1 MPERMSDAFVDLP
14 WKRLGLGLPRL
25 RHLYRQGL
33 VTRFA
38 RLIGLP
44 VSDKAPNKPLA
55 HFTRPALLR
64 QLQSY
69 LKSGVKKDPQSPIGV
84 VTLPLKTTGESMVVK
99 TDKRQREQSWFSHM
113 LGAMADGKIG
123 MQATADEC
131 ALTLGTPK
139 LNNRNRLENEIKT
152 ITALESKLTRE
163 KEERL
168 TDLQLIGHPLAAR
181 LIASAAEHHTSIA
194 RTLGPLTTFAQW
206 NWARV
211 AYSRYIHKATFKV
224 TAPECGSYKQING
237 TSQWP
242 DQEHYVAGCAG
253 TIDLQTL
260 RHHAVCNVLLRMCT
274 RKGYVAERETWPV
287 YRWRRKRVFLQPTP
301 RRGRS
306 ERRVRM
312 IRPRIPAAT
321 AQPRQQQQNA
331 PPAAAQHQAAL
342 VPPPPLPRQPQLP
355 AQHPV
360 PQAQPPPP
368 AQPPAPPAQPPAP
381 PAQPAVVPVQPAG
394 VPVQPPV
401 VPAQPAGV
409 PAQPPAPPVQPP
421 SSTGPQGL
429 QEKMTENVAGLDCEE
444 LCVFLRENPTEL
456 KKKRRTKKRYA
467 GRSKEHG
474 WCIKEGTFT
483 STMPYSSRLCGGQ
496 GKKPGRPVIRI
507 TQRWLSATPY
517 TSCLIA
523 TVNGVQGQA
532 TGQTQ
537 RRRYHNVH
545 GVVKG
550 TSRNTRKTFEC
561 LFPGPN
567 EEE

>member
-99 TDKRQREQSWFSHM
+99 TDKRQREQSWFSHT

-131 ALTLGTPK
+131 ALTLRTPK

-163 KEERL
+163 KRERL
-168 TDLQLIGHPLAAR
+168 TDLQLTGHPLAAR
-181 LIASAAEHHTSIA
+181 LIAGAAEHHTSIA
-194 RTLGPLTTFAQW
+194 RTLGPLTTLAQW

-260 RHHAVCNVLLRMCT
+260 RHHAVCNALLRMCT

-287 YRWRRKRVFLQPTP
+287 YRWRRKRVFCPFATYAASGEVREKSQDDQATYSRSDRPTASAAAERPAGGGGSVCSALLQPTP

-331 PPAAAQHQAAL
+331 PPAEAQHQAAL
-342 VPPPPLPRQPQLP
+342 VPPPPPPRQPQLP
-355 AQHPV
+355 AQHP
-360 PQAQPPPP
+360 
-368 AQPPAPPAQPPAP
+368 
-381 PAQPAVVPVQPAG
+381 PAVVPVQPAG

-409 PAQPPAPPVQPP
+409 PAQPPAPAVQPP
-421 SSTGPQGL
+421 SSTGRIVVFRCFFL
-429 QEKMTENVAGLDCEE
+429 VTKKMTENVAGLDCEE

-456 KKKRRTKKRYA
+456 KKEED
-467 GRSKEHG
+467 KEAI
-474 WCIKEGTFT
+474 CEAIKG
-483 STMPYSSRLCGGQ
+483 
-496 GKKPGRPVIRI
+496 
-507 TQRWLSATPY
+507 WLSATPY

-532 TGQTQ
+532 TGQTK